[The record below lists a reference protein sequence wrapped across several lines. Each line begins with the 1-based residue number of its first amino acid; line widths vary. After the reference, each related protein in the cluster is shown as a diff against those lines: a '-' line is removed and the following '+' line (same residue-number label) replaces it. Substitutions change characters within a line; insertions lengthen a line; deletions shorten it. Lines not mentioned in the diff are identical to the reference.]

1 MTHLT
6 RDQYNDAVNHVD
18 TIRIEKDP
26 DGRPFAQYYPD
37 DNNEANIIMKNIKAC
52 LPPRYIEYLDP
63 DEMIQVLISET
74 HRVVSSDG
82 CSYLPSYPIMILP
95 LYKLDNLIYV
105 NMINEK
111 RDDSDYNEPIIVY
124 TRLVMVQDVLMPLCN
139 VTF

>member
-6 RDQYNDAVNHVD
+6 LDQYNNVLNHVN

-26 DGRPFAQYYPD
+26 DGHHFAQYYPD
-37 DNNEANIIMKNIKAC
+37 DDNEANIIMKNIKAC

-63 DEMIQVLISET
+63 DEMIQVSISET

-95 LYKLDNLIYV
+95 LYKMDNLAYV
-105 NMINEK
+105 NMINERK
-111 RDDSDYNEPIIVY
+111 ADSDYNESIIKY
-124 TRLVMVQDVLMPLCN
+124 TRLVMVRDVLMPLCH

>member
-6 RDQYNDAVNHVD
+6 WDQYNNVLNHVD

-26 DGRPFAQYYPD
+26 DGHPFAQYYPD
-37 DNNEANIIMKNIKAC
+37 DDNEANIIMKNIKAC

-63 DEMIQVLISET
+63 DEMIQVSISET

-95 LYKLDNLIYV
+95 LYKLDNLAYV
-105 NMINEK
+105 NMINERK
-111 RDDSDYNEPIIVY
+111 DDSDYNEPIIKY
-124 TRLVMVQDVLMPLCN
+124 TRLVMVRDVLMPLCH
-139 VTF
+139 VIF